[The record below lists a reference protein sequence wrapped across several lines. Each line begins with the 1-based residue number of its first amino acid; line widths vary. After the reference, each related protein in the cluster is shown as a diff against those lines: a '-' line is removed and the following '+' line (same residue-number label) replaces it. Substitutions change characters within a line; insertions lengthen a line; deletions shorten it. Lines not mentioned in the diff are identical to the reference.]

1 MELVHV
7 HVFQVFVIESN
18 ILNWLLFYVTIVINL
33 YTKNKQA
40 HMCTHDDNKQNT
52 GNKTNNN
59 NNINKTMSTIIK
71 IKYYQHKIPDMV
83 DPRAF
88 IVLLGCHR

>member
-18 ILNWLLFYVTIVINL
+18 ILNWLLLYVTVVINL

-40 HMCTHDDNKQNT
+40 HMCACDDNKQNT
-52 GNKTNNN
+52 DNKKQH
-59 NNINKTMSTIIK
+59 NKSMSTIIK
-71 IKYYQHKIPDMV
+71 IKYYTQHRHSYEQDW
-83 DPRAF
+83 
-88 IVLLGCHR
+88 